1 MAGWIYWLDLAGVIV
16 FALSGVIIACRSR
29 MDPFGMLVLA
39 AMTGIGGGT
48 LRDLLL
54 GIRPVFWVTD
64 PTYLWVIIITVVSS
78 IVGFHYIHRLSRI
91 VLPVL
96 DAFGLAI
103 FTIIGA
109 HKALALGHGGTVAVL
124 MGLLTGVAGGM
135 LRDVLARRVPMVLRQ
150 EIYATA
156 SIAGATAYVTLYTHP
171 IHPYATIALPILVIL
186 ALRLSAIYWRLS
198 LPVFAWITSPVEP
211 SSGSTKSQSAK
222 YQSTMHNTTP
232 SSNEIEKTSH
242 SKARVR
248 MLSPTRRRR

>member
-171 IHPYATIALPILVIL
+171 IHPYVTIALPILVIL

-198 LPVFAWITSPVEP
+198 LPVFAWITSPAEP
-211 SSGSTKSQSAK
+211 SSR
-222 YQSTMHNTTP
+222 STMDNAAP
-232 SSNEIEKTSH
+232 SPSEIEKTPR

-248 MLSPTRRRR
+248 MLSPKRRRR

>member
-171 IHPYATIALPILVIL
+171 IHPYVTIALPILVIL

-198 LPVFAWITSPVEP
+198 LPVFAWITSPAEP
-211 SSGSTKSQSAK
+211 SSR
-222 YQSTMHNTTP
+222 STMNNAAP
-232 SSNEIEKTSH
+232 SPSEIEKTPRSR
-242 SKARVR
+242 ARVR
-248 MLSPTRRRR
+248 MLSPKRRRR

>member
-198 LPVFAWITSPVEP
+198 LPVFAWITSPAEP
-211 SSGSTKSQSAK
+211 SSR
-222 YQSTMHNTTP
+222 STMDNAAPSPSEIKKTP
-232 SSNEIEKTSH
+232 R
-242 SKARVR
+242 SKGRVR
-248 MLSPTRRRR
+248 MLSPKRRRR

>member
-1 MAGWIYWLDLAGVIV
+1 VAEWIYWLDLAGVIV

-198 LPVFAWITSPVEP
+198 LPVFAWITSPAEP
-211 SSGSTKSQSAK
+211 SSR
-222 YQSTMHNTTP
+222 STMNNAAP
-232 SSNEIEKTSH
+232 SPSEIEKTPR

-248 MLSPTRRRR
+248 MLSPKRRRR

>member
-1 MAGWIYWLDLAGVIV
+1 MMDWVYWLDLAGVIV
-16 FALSGVIIACRSR
+16 FALSGIILACRSR

-64 PTYLWVIIITVVSS
+64 PTYLWVIIITVVIS
-78 IVGFHYIHRLSRI
+78 IIGFHYIHRLSRI

-109 HKALALGHGGTVAVL
+109 NKALALGHGGAVAVL

-135 LRDVLARRVPMVLRQ
+135 LRDVFARRVPMVLRQ

-156 SIAGATAYVTLYTHP
+156 SIAGAWTYVTLYHQP
-171 IHPYATIALPILVIL
+171 ISPYATLALPILVIL
-186 ALRLSAIYWRLS
+186 VLRLSAIYWRLS
-198 LPVFAWITSPVEP
+198 LPIFAWITSPAEP
-211 SSGSTKSQSAK
+211 SSQHTVRKA
-222 YQSTMHNTTP
+222 M
-232 SSNEIEKTSH
+232 SSSDKPGKESKPRP
-242 SKARVR
+242 KARVR
-248 MLSPTRRRR
+248 MLSPKRHRR

>member
-156 SIAGATAYVTLYTHP
+156 SIAGATTYVTLYTHP

-198 LPVFAWITSPVEP
+198 LPVFAWITSPAEP
-211 SSGSTKSQSAK
+211 SSRST
-222 YQSTMHNTTP
+222 THNAASSP
-232 SSNEIEKTSH
+232 SEIEKTPR

-248 MLSPTRRRR
+248 MLSPKRRRR

>member
-64 PTYLWVIIITVVSS
+64 PTYLWVTIITVVSS
-78 IVGFHYIHRLSRI
+78 IIGFHYIHRLSRI

-198 LPVFAWITSPVEP
+198 LPVFAWITSPAEP
-211 SSGSTKSQSAK
+211 SSR
-222 YQSTMHNTTP
+222 STMDNAAPSPSEIKKTP
-232 SSNEIEKTSH
+232 R
-242 SKARVR
+242 SKGRVR
-248 MLSPTRRRR
+248 MLSPKRRRR